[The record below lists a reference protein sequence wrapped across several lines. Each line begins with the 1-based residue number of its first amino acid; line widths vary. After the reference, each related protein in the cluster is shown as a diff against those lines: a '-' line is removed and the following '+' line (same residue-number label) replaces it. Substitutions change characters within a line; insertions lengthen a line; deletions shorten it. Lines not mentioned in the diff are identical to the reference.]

1 MGGTGLGLSI
11 ATRLVKLM
19 GGERIDL
26 ASAMGRGSTFSFV
39 LPFEVREAAP
49 VPNRASDEFSGLRV
63 LVVDDS
69 STSYM
74 LLEEMLAN
82 WSAEVSVLNRAKL
95 VADRMQNAALRGTP
109 FDVVLLDHSL
119 PDGTTDE
126 LLRTIRLDPA
136 TAGTYVVL
144 MSALNFDPT
153 FEGTHVIAPD
163 VCIAK
168 PVRQV
173 LLRGALKA
181 SREPRKPLVAP
192 PPAPAERAPAAQV
205 ATAEY
210 GLHVMVVD
218 DNAINREVA
227 VAMLEDLGCSV
238 VLAEE
243 GRAAV
248 AHAQHDRFDVIFMDC
263 QMPGM
268 DGYAATEAIRAD
280 EKKRGAAP
288 TTIVAL
294 TANVM
299 TRDRDRCVAAG
310 MDSFLAKPFRASQL
324 EAVLE
329 PVAARRAAATAP
341 ILPRVAIE
349 PEPNVDTPAAVTP
362 LSDTQAN
369 AMLEAPPTSTGNTA
383 RLPVLDLEQ
392 VTAIRGL
399 GKPQIFEQLCDMLF
413 SSSKDAFARL
423 DAALAAGNV
432 EEIAAAAHAL
442 KSPVANLG
450 GRRLAE
456 LLERC
461 ENAARDG
468 GDLVAVR
475 RAAAGLKAH
484 YAALVAALET
494 ENKRPTGTS

>member
-1 MGGTGLGLSI
+1 
-11 ATRLVKLM
+11 
-19 GGERIDL
+19 
-26 ASAMGRGSTFSFV
+26 
-39 LPFEVREAAP
+39 
-49 VPNRASDEFSGLRV
+49 
-63 LVVDDS
+63 
-69 STSYM
+69 
-74 LLEEMLAN
+74 
-82 WSAEVSVLNRAKL
+82 
-95 VADRMQNAALRGTP
+95 
-109 FDVVLLDHSL
+109 
-119 PDGTTDE
+119 
-126 LLRTIRLDPA
+126 
-136 TAGTYVVL
+136 
-144 MSALNFDPT
+144 
-153 FEGTHVIAPD
+153 
-163 VCIAK
+163 
-168 PVRQV
+168 
-173 LLRGALKA
+173 
-181 SREPRKPLVAP
+181 
-192 PPAPAERAPAAQV
+192 
-205 ATAEY
+205 
-210 GLHVMVVD
+210 MVVD

-268 DGYAATEAIRAD
+268 DGYAATETIRAE
-280 EKKRGAAP
+280 EKKRGATP

-299 TRDRDRCVAAG
+299 ARDRDRCVAAG

-329 PVAARRAAATAP
+329 PVAARRVATTVPVVSPPA
-341 ILPRVAIE
+341 VE
-349 PEPNVDTPAAVTP
+349 PEPAADTQAAVMP

-369 AMLEAPPTSTGNTA
+369 AILDGTPMSTGNTA

-392 VTAIRGL
+392 VATIRGL

-423 DAALAAGNV
+423 DSALAAGNLA
-432 EEIAAAAHAL
+432 EIAAAAHAL

-461 ENAARDG
+461 ENVARDG

-494 ENKRPTGTS
+494 ENKRSTGTG